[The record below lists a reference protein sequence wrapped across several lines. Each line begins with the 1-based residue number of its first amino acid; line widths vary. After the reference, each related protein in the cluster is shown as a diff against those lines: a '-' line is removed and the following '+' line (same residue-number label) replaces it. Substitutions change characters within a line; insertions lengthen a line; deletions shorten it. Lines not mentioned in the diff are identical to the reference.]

1 MPQIN
6 VSFGD
11 NFRDIR
17 EEHCYYVDKTGLI
30 EELLQ
35 RVPPT
40 VSLFTRPRRFG
51 KTLTLSMLRE
61 FFDISKDSRNLFA
74 GLYIAS
80 NTDICNQWMNQYPVI
95 SISFKDIDGSSREEA
110 TKSLVNILQ
119 EIMFQ
124 HAYLIHSDKV
134 SPFDKE
140 TLFEFSKGNS
150 QIPQFKIFIRVICR
164 ALECHWG
171 KKTIVLIDEYDSPI
185 NKTSGTKSYEEIN
198 VIFRTLLSSSLKDN
212 PSLKFAILTGCLYIA
227 KESFFSGVNNF
238 KCFSISNYSFSD
250 KFGFTSSEVDQFLQ
264 VAGFQDKK
272 NIIKEWFDGY
282 IFGKT
287 IEIFCPWDVVQYV
300 YDLQGNSNAVPV
312 AYWKNSSDN
321 AIVRSILEQSTFDT
335 RSKIEE
341 LIHENH
347 INVEISENLTFDEL
361 QTNTN
366 SIWSIFYSSGY
377 LTKTPSEVENVAT
390 SLVIP
395 NKEVKTIFIETIISW
410 FKVVVHANIL
420 PLLDALWKGDVK
432 TVHEKLNDILV
443 KAISCYDSAEKF
455 YHGFMTGLFSAT
467 DLQVS
472 SNRESGDGRPDIVVT
487 DRKGR
492 SLVFELKRAES
503 EAALDAEA
511 REALAQAA
519 GKRYAEGPHAAQETL
534 RYGIS
539 FWKKRCAVRLLGK
552 AGLRA

>member
-1 MPQIN
+1 
-6 VSFGD
+6 
-11 NFRDIR
+11 
-17 EEHCYYVDKTGLI
+17 
-30 EELLQ
+30 
-35 RVPPT
+35 
-40 VSLFTRPRRFG
+40 
-51 KTLTLSMLRE
+51 
-61 FFDISKDSRNLFA
+61 
-74 GLYIAS
+74 
-80 NTDICNQWMNQYPVI
+80 
-95 SISFKDIDGSSREEA
+95 
-110 TKSLVNILQ
+110 
-119 EIMFQ
+119 MFQ
-124 HAYLIHSDKV
+124 HAYLLHSDKV

-140 TLFEFSKGNS
+140 TIFEFSKGNS

-164 ALECHWG
+164 ALECHWN
-171 KKTIVLIDEYDSPI
+171 KKVIVLIDEYDSPI
-185 NKTSGTKSYEEIN
+185 NKSSETNSYDEIT

-250 KFGFTSSEVDQFLQ
+250 KFGFTSSEVDKFLQ

-287 IEIFCPWDVVQYV
+287 TEVFCPWDVVQYI
-300 YDLQGNSNAVPV
+300 YDLQGNRDAIPI

-321 AIVRSILEQSTFDT
+321 AIIRSILEQSTFDI

-341 LIHENH
+341 LIHGNS
-347 INVEISENLTFDEL
+347 IKVEISENLSFSKL

-366 SIWSIFYSSGY
+366 SIWTIFYYSGY
-377 LTKTPSEVENVAT
+377 LTKVLSKIESTAT
-390 SLVIP
+390 SLIIP
-395 NKEVKTIFIETIISW
+395 NKEVKTIFIETITSW

-443 KAISCYDSAEKF
+443 KAISYYDSAEKF

-467 DLQVS
+467 DLQVR
-472 SNRESGDGRPDIVVT
+472 SNRESGDGRPDVVVT

-492 SLVFELKRAES
+492 SLVFELKRAET

-511 REALAQAA
+511 RDALAQAS
-519 GKRYAEGPHAAQETL
+519 GKRYAEGLYATQETL

-552 AGLRA
+552 AGIGA